1 MYHEFNNTT
10 QTYIMFFSEL
20 LSRTFV
26 YISQNMTSDE
36 KSCKIVEKDND
47 DSNDND
53 GDDDSDDEN
62 DNNNSDDDD
71 DDIGREAK
79 TTTRARSGTATPT
92 ARDEQTRNELPPS
105 VSSSWKERVEGG

>member
-1 MYHEFNNTT
+1 MNSLHTT

-71 DDIGREAK
+71 DEILDVRLRQQPERKAALLHLEAVTSK
-79 TTTRARSGTATPT
+79 QEMSCRR
-92 ARDEQTRNELPPS
+92 R
-105 VSSSWKERVEGG
+105 